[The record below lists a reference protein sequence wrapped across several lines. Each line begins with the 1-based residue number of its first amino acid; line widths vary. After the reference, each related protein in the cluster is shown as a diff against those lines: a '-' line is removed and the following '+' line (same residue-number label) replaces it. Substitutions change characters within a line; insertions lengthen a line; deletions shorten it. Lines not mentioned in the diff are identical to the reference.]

1 MTKRNT
7 ILALV
12 AAGVLT
18 VVAFT
23 PALPEGLQCSDY
35 PNLDR
40 CPLYGG
46 YGNPAPHASPYQL
59 APRHIR
65 HSQSYHTQYLRAH
78 G

>member
-1 MTKRNT
+1 MRKRNT

-12 AAGVLT
+12 AAGLLT

-46 YGNPAPHASPYQL
+46 YAKSHAARIALSTG
-59 APRHIR
+59 
-65 HSQSYHTQYLRAH
+65 TQTHQA
-78 G
+78 

>member
-1 MTKRNT
+1 MRQRNT

-12 AAGVLT
+12 AAGLLT

-35 PNLDR
+35 SSLDR

-46 YGNPAPHASPYQL
+46 HENSSPRVSYL
-59 APRHIR
+59 APPVQHIR
-65 HSQSYHTQYLRAH
+65 HAQAYQVHRHYH
-78 G
+78 

>member
-18 VVAFT
+18 GVAFT

-40 CPLYGG
+40 CPLYGVYAKSDAARIILSTG
-46 YGNPAPHASPYQL
+46 
-59 APRHIR
+59 
-65 HSQSYHTQYLRAH
+65 TQTHQA
-78 G
+78 